1 MRRRRTPGSLRIG
14 VTGGSSGLGRALLQ
28 RLAGSAQLGEVDLVG
43 LDRTPERID
52 GVTWRQADPRGRR
65 LAARLDGITTVVQLA
80 LSVDPA
86 AGPRS
91 RRDLNVRGTAALLD
105 AARVAGVDR
114 VVLVTGVD
122 VYGALPG
129 TSVPLA
135 EDSPLRAEPD
145 QGLLGDLVEVE
156 RLASHATRTGLD
168 VVVLR
173 PATLVGGAL
182 GPAYDGAQ
190 LLSLTGSRLL
200 AARGVEPLWQLCHSA
215 DLLAALELAA
225 LGRVSGAMAV
235 GCEGWLTQRE
245 VERLSGLRRLELPG
259 PLVLSTAERLHRIGA
274 TSGSPRELDRLLF
287 PLVVE
292 PCRLRAAG
300 WAPAWTN
307 AAALSA
313 HLELRPPVPGRAG
326 TYTAAGATVAVLG
339 TAALVRRS
347 RERRGR

>member
-1 MRRRRTPGSLRIG
+1 MRRRRTRTSPRIG

-28 RLAGSAQLGEVDLVG
+28 RLAGSPELGEVDLVG
-43 LDRTPERID
+43 LDRSTAPID
-52 GVTWRQADPRGRR
+52 GVSWRPGYPRDRR
-65 LAARLDGITTVVQLA
+65 LAARLDAITTVVHLA
-80 LSVDPA
+80 LCFDPA
-86 AGPRS
+86 ADPRS

-129 TSVPLA
+129 TSIPLA
-135 EDSPLRAEPD
+135 EDAPLRAEPD
-145 QGLLGDLVEVE
+145 SALLGDLVEVE
-156 RLASHATRTGLD
+156 RLASHATRTGLE

-173 PATLVGGAL
+173 PCTLVGGAL

-200 AARGVEPLWQLCHSA
+200 AARGVEPLWQLCHA
-215 DLLAALELAA
+215 DDLLAVLELAT

-235 GCEGWLTQRE
+235 GCDGWLTQRE

-259 PLVLSTAERLHRIGA
+259 ALAVSTAERLHRIGA

-292 PCRLRAAG
+292 PRRARAAG
-300 WAPAWTN
+300 WLPAWTN
-307 AAALSA
+307 AEALSA

-326 TYTAAGATVAVLG
+326 TYTAAGATVALLG